1 MPTLPTLTVTDAQA
15 NRMLA
20 AWGSTGEYTN
30 WLQDQIIEYVLRYEK
45 RQRLANFDAQE
56 KVAEQEARTSLL
68 GS

>member
-1 MPTLPTLTVTDAQA
+1 
-15 NRMLA
+15 MLA